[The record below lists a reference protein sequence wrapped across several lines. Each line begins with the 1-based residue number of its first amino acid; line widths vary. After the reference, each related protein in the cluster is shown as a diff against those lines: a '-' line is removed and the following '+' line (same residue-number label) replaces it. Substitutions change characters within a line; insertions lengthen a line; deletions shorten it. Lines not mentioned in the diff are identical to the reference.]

1 MEFSSSRNTVG
12 NRKES
17 DRQKPTPLF
26 LFFGPPI
33 IPAFPFFVQPT
44 CPMCLLN
51 VLAQCASP
59 NKKRSALSP
68 RSVCPTNFVEPP
80 LSLPLYSTRT
90 LEMFKG
96 KILKDHS
103 KIKSISWKTRIW
115 DKIEESNVKNSNFHS
130 KTVGRAA
137 FEAKAHY
144 GRSPPPRGL
153 FPLLSALINV
163 RTYGSMCAEVDGGIR
178 KPDRLLVIS
187 RKKKRGEV
195 DNPLLLSL
203 CVTSPGVIYV
213 VEGDSVAER
222 KLTFLCRGAIQLY
235 PQSEF

>member
-1 MEFSSSRNTVG
+1 MEFSISKNTVG
-12 NRKES
+12 NQKES
-17 DRQKPTPLF
+17 DRQNPTPLGQF
-26 LFFGPPI
+26 WASTI
-33 IPAFPFFVQPT
+33 IPAFPFLVQPT
-44 CPMCLLN
+44 CPMCLPN

-103 KIKSISWKTRIW
+103 TIKSISWKTRMW
-115 DKIEESNVKNSNFHS
+115 DKIKESNVKNSNFHS

-163 RTYGSMCAEVDGGIR
+163 RTYGSMCVEVEGFESPTDYLLFPEKKERDGKWII
-178 KPDRLLVIS
+178 PPPTFTLCSIS
-187 RKKKRGEV
+187 RHHICCRRGFCGGEET
-195 DNPLLLSL
+195 NISL
-203 CVTSPGVIYV
+203 PWCNTTTPS
-213 VEGDSVAER
+213 
-222 KLTFLCRGAIQLY
+222 K
-235 PQSEF
+235 